1 MEWFNSTNHTF
12 SSVTNRDLAL
22 WQGKAHRRKFGLPWA
37 NQPQWIWKSK
47 AVCFVFP
54 SSDFWILYS
63 KELAR
68 WLAWSFLNEL
78 VAPCFPRGCLHL
90 FWAPMGAEG
99 GVACF
104 YVVENEQINLCVTV
118 LMPGEQSYRGIIL
131 SAWKGCLGEGQS
143 GQRGRHFIRS
153 YPGGSFW
160 AFPVWKR
167 EN

>member
-1 MEWFNSTNHTF
+1 
-12 SSVTNRDLAL
+12 
-22 WQGKAHRRKFGLPWA
+22 
-37 NQPQWIWKSK
+37 
-47 AVCFVFP
+47 
-54 SSDFWILYS
+54 
-63 KELAR
+63 
-68 WLAWSFLNEL
+68 
-78 VAPCFPRGCLHL
+78 
-90 FWAPMGAEG
+90 MGAEG

-160 AFPVWKR
+160 AFPV
-167 EN
+167 